1 MLFNSYEFILLFL
14 PLIWLLYFGLKNP
27 RMRLWLLAIS
37 SYFFYGYWNY
47 KFIPL
52 LLFSTLVDFFV
63 GKKIGKLA
71 DRKKSKKWLLLSI
84 VVNLGFLGFF
94 KYANFFA
101 ENLALIGGNSAEF
114 IPWDIVLPVGISF
127 YTFQSM
133 SYTID
138 IYRGN
143 FKPYEDFLAFSTYVS
158 FFPQL
163 VAGPIV
169 RHDELVPQLLE
180 PSQPESSKVVIGLQ
194 RFILGLAKKVII
206 ADSIGNAVDQTL
218 IHITDLSTLEAWMCA
233 LGYTFQL
240 YFDFS
245 GYSDMAIGLGRLFGL
260 NFPENFN
267 SPYKSKSIT
276 EFWRRWHMTLSFWL
290 RDYLYISLGGNR
302 KGKSRTYFNLVMTML
317 LGGLWHGA
325 NWVFVV
331 WGLFHGIMLAVERL
345 FKGKNI
351 VPRRFRLPLTF
362 LMVVIGW
369 VVFRSP
375 DLEFALIWLK
385 KLFSFEG
392 GLYYKHFIARYR
404 DRYAI
409 MLVFAMFMTWRWKNT
424 GEINY
429 QKFLS
434 KKYLIFFILIFV
446 YILMELGEKSPF
458 LYFQF

>member
-14 PLIWLLYFGLKNP
+14 PIVWLLYFALKNP
-27 RMRLWLLAIS
+27 RMRLWVLASS

-52 LLFSTLVDFFV
+52 LLFSTLIDFFV

-71 DRKKSKKWLLLSI
+71 DQKKSKKWLLLSI
-84 VVNLGFLGFF
+84 IVNLGFLGFF

-101 ENLALIGGNSAEF
+101 ENLSFLSGSSAQF

-169 RHDELVPQLLE
+169 RHDELVPQLLT
-180 PSQPESSKVVIGLQ
+180 PTKPETSNIVIGLQ
-194 RFILGLAKKVII
+194 RFVLGLAKKVII
-206 ADSIGNAVDQTL
+206 ADSIGNAVDQAL
-218 IHITDLSTLEAWMCA
+218 IHIVDLSSLEAWMCA

-260 NFPENFN
+260 SFPENFN
-267 SPYKSKSIT
+267 SPYKSRSIT

-302 KGKSRTYFNLVMTML
+302 KGAARTYFNLVMTML

-325 NWVFVV
+325 NWVFVI
-331 WGLFHGIMLAVERL
+331 WGVFHGLMLAIERL
-345 FKGKNI
+345 FKGKGL
-351 VPRRFRLPLTF
+351 VPRHLKLPLTF
-362 LMVVIGW
+362 LMVVLGW

-375 DLEFALIWLK
+375 DVDFAIIWLK

-404 DRYAI
+404 DRYAA
-409 MLVFAMFMTWRWKNT
+409 MLVFAIYMTWWSKNT
-424 GEINY
+424 GEIEY
-429 QKFLS
+429 RKFLS
-434 KKYLIFFILIFV
+434 KKYLVFFILIFV